1 MCDLVAEID
10 AHFSKDMPQALG
22 VAVSG
27 GSDSMA
33 LLVLLCDFARR
44 NTIALFCATVDHG
57 LRPGATAEAQSVAR
71 FCAAQSVPHATLNW
85 VGWDGRGNTQNAAR
99 VARYKLL
106 ADWARAQEIGHIAL
120 GHTQDDQ
127 AETVLMGLARASG
140 VDGLSAMAARRE
152 DLGICWHRP
161 MLAIPRAAL
170 RGYLNA
176 RGVAWCEDPSN
187 ADARFERIK
196 ARRALTMLAD
206 LGVDR
211 ASLAQVARNMGQA
224 RRALEH
230 QTRQAAQDLIRLRG
244 GGVSLSWAAFDALPA
259 EIARRLL
266 LAAIDW
272 IAAPPQAPRQK
283 ALSAAIAAV
292 RTSNS
297 ATVSGCRLIR
307 QGDAFW
313 IFRELH
319 AVAELRGAVSEIWDG
334 RWQITGDQRAKAI
347 EISALGETGLLECR
361 DWRATG
367 LPRALLAGTPA
378 VWHGNALVAA
388 PGAQNESGWRANLVK
403 RPTCLLDQVFGH

>member
-1 MCDLVAEID
+1 MAGAIRR
-10 AHFSKDMPQALG
+10 MPPALRDT
-22 VAVSG
+22 S
-27 GSDSMA
+27 
-33 LLVLLCDFARR
+33 CWR
-44 NTIALFCATVDHG
+44 
-57 LRPGATAEAQSVAR
+57 
-71 FCAAQSVPHATLNW
+71 
-85 VGWDGRGNTQNAAR
+85 
-99 VARYKLL
+99 
-106 ADWARAQEIGHIAL
+106 DWARAQGIGHIAL

-161 MLAIPRAAL
+161 MLAIPRAGL

-187 ADARFERIK
+187 EDARFERIK

-206 LGVDR
+206 LGIDR
-211 ASLAQVARNMGQA
+211 ASLAQVARNMGQS
-224 RRALEH
+224 RSALEH

-244 GGVSLSWAAFDALPA
+244 GGASLSWAAFNALPA

-266 LAAIDW
+266 IAAIDW

-283 ALSAAIAAV
+283 AFSAAMAEV
-292 RTSNS
+292 QSSNS
-297 ATVSGCRLIR
+297 ATVGGCRLIR

-313 IFRELH
+313 IFREFN
-319 AVAELRGAVSEIWDG
+319 AVAEQRRGVSEIWDG
-334 RWQITGDQRAKAI
+334 RWQITGDQSAKALK
-347 EISALGETGLLECR
+347 ISALGESGLRQCR

-378 VWHGNALVAA
+378 VWQGDDLIAA
-388 PGAQNESGWRANLVK
+388 PIAQHEPGWRAELIK
-403 RPTCLLDQVFGH
+403 RPACLFDQVFGH